1 MFKTNNTMKL
11 AIITFFANLY
21 FYNQIGTLYQQSR
34 GLSLFEVSSITSII
48 IFTVFIGEVPAG
60 VVADRIGRKWSIV
73 IAMAMQALGEWMYL
87 FAKNYY
93 EFVIIAI
100 FAGLGFAFLS
110 GANEALIYD
119 TLSENDKEKKMK
131 KAMGLIGSS
140 YQLAFFIAP
149 LAGGILVTQLTLP
162 EYKKVIF
169 LTAISA
175 SFAFLLSFTLKEPDV
190 KYQHAQDGP
199 YTILKS
205 GFFEIRNSPL
215 LKKILLISTFT
226 ATFSGLLVSL
236 YQPYF
241 VASDV
246 PIFWIGASL
255 ALGGL
260 FAALTQAYAYKLEE
274 AFGKKM
280 ALVVLSMFPGLMFI
294 LLAVVKI
301 PLVLVPIFVLT
312 YGFSETRNPLLS
324 SYTNVLIGSK
334 NRATVLSLIN
344 MVNSLYI
351 AIVVLIVG
359 LIANYSLPIAFLL
372 VGIIIIFATIIL
384 RVDKLPAE
392 IQKSNTGI
400 K

>member
-60 VVADRIGRKWSIV
+60 VVADRIGRKWSVV

-162 EYKKVIF
+162 EYKKVAKEVVNDGETIF
-169 LTAISA
+169 R
-175 SFAFLLSFTLKEPDV
+175 D
-190 KYQHAQDGP
+190 
-199 YTILKS
+199 
-205 GFFEIRNSPL
+205 
-215 LKKILLISTFT
+215 KK
-226 ATFSGLLVSL
+226 
-236 YQPYF
+236 
-241 VASDV
+241 
-246 PIFWIGASL
+246 
-255 ALGGL
+255 
-260 FAALTQAYAYKLEE
+260 
-274 AFGKKM
+274 
-280 ALVVLSMFPGLMFI
+280 
-294 LLAVVKI
+294 
-301 PLVLVPIFVLT
+301 
-312 YGFSETRNPLLS
+312 
-324 SYTNVLIGSK
+324 
-334 NRATVLSLIN
+334 
-344 MVNSLYI
+344 
-351 AIVVLIVG
+351 
-359 LIANYSLPIAFLL
+359 
-372 VGIIIIFATIIL
+372 
-384 RVDKLPAE
+384 
-392 IQKSNTGI
+392 
-400 K
+400 